1 MNIIGYVKKFGKYSF
16 KELPFNDIDALI
28 FAELSYLNIHMIIK
42 GKKFKQLKNIVI
54 KDKKAFY
61 HSSVDAFNNRRLCE
75 AMKKSK
81 RYKNVK
87 IGLPSFHDN
96 LKIHEQF
103 YAITIIMPDGI
114 RYISF
119 RGTDITVSGW
129 KEDLLIA
136 YKDDIPSQKSALK
149 YIKEVLETFDG
160 PFYIGGHSKGGNLA
174 AYAALHMGEKYEER
188 LIKTYS
194 FDGPGFKTN
203 IYELDSYKRVSH
215 KYIKYLTTHD
225 IVGVI
230 YNRNPNPIIVY
241 SDGVLL
247 GGHDLF
253 YWGIKKNE
261 PSFVIAKERSKFS
274 LESENALMGWLNSEE
289 DECKEIAVK
298 VVFDLLGTNATLYD
312 LLLNAGRLVTNG
324 KRTFEGYS
332 EHQQAKVKEIFR
344 RLGSYYLHAYSP
356 KKFLKEK
363 FSKKSVDDEILEGL
377 DVI

>member
-119 RGTDITVSGW
+119 RG
-129 KEDLLIA
+129 A
-136 YKDDIPSQKSALK
+136 
-149 YIKEVLETFDG
+149 
-160 PFYIGGHSKGGNLA
+160 
-174 AYAALHMGEKYEER
+174 
-188 LIKTYS
+188 
-194 FDGPGFKTN
+194 
-203 IYELDSYKRVSH
+203 
-215 KYIKYLTTHD
+215 
-225 IVGVI
+225 
-230 YNRNPNPIIVY
+230 
-241 SDGVLL
+241 
-247 GGHDLF
+247 
-253 YWGIKKNE
+253 
-261 PSFVIAKERSKFS
+261 
-274 LESENALMGWLNSEE
+274 NS
-289 DECKEIAVK
+289 
-298 VVFDLLGTNATLYD
+298 T
-312 LLLNAGRLVTNG
+312 
-324 KRTFEGYS
+324 
-332 EHQQAKVKEIFR
+332 
-344 RLGSYYLHAYSP
+344 
-356 KKFLKEK
+356 
-363 FSKKSVDDEILEGL
+363 
-377 DVI
+377 